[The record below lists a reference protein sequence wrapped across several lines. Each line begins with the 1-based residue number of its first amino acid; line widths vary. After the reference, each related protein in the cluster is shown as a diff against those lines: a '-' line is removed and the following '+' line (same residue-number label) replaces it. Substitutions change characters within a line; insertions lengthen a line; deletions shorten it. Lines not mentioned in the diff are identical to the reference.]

1 MADGHH
7 ESFCGLCVGMDK
19 RRNQLKSGT
28 AISNHL
34 QGLKKYITSI
44 MDEGSSDNMDEAG
57 IPMLVSEYNRAI

>member
-1 MADGHH
+1 M
-7 ESFCGLCVGMDK
+7 GMDK

-34 QGLKKYITSI
+34 QGLEKYITSI

-57 IPMLVSEYNRAI
+57 IPMLVSESNITI